1 MYTARHLK
9 CSSPIENAYN
19 SSTIAKKVQNTKV
32 VFGKSTE
39 PSRSKEGVSRKATVT
54 ITPSGHEEK
63 IDFPTD
69 QFSRDQKIESLTQRS
84 QNRKSCNANAV
95 VRKRQSTLSFSIKNK
110 KCKAEEGSVESS
122 DEGDTQ
128 REDEVYTICDKED
141 PPGDAKIVKWID
153 RDVCHAWC
161 HLSCA
166 KQNDSGWRN
175 IRRKSWVCQ

>member
-1 MYTARHLK
+1 MPITH
-9 CSSPIENAYN
+9 SP
-19 SSTIAKKVQNTKV
+19 SPKKVQNTKV
-32 VFGKSTE
+32 VFGRSTE

-110 KCKAEEGSVESS
+110 KFKAEEVSVENS

-128 REDEVYTICDKED
+128 REDEVCTICDKED
-141 PPGDAKIVKWID
+141 PPGHAKIVKWID
-153 RDVCHAWC
+153 RDVCHAWY

-166 KQNDSGWRN
+166 KQNDFGWRN